1 MNLFPMVLTGGTIG
15 AGVALLV
22 RELLRPQPALAVA
35 LERTAPGRLTLPG
48 AEPELNRDEVWGRW
62 LLSRLGRLR
71 GVRIPITNLALLGQG
86 PGQFMLKKTA
96 LAGVGLLCPVLVTIP
111 WIVAGVSVPFYVP
124 AIVGLAIAGLLFI
137 TPDLAVRDQAKRARE
152 EFAHALAAYLDLV
165 ALKRA
170 ADAGPAEALEK
181 AAAVGRGWPFIYLQG
196 ALRRARLEKIPPW
209 QALEELKHQYDLPVL
224 DDVADIMR
232 GSATDGAAVY
242 KALRARTAA
251 LNTELLA
258 VQAAEANAASEKM
271 TAPGA
276 LLAVLV
282 MLLMAFP
289 AVIRML
295 TV

>member
-1 MNLFPMVLTGGTIG
+1 MNLLPVVASGGTVG
-15 AGVALLV
+15 AGLALLV
-22 RELLRPQPALAVA
+22 RELLRPQPALAAA
-35 LERTAPGRLTLPG
+35 LARSAPATLALP
-48 AEPELNRDEVWGRW
+48 EPDLDRDEVWGRW
-62 LLSRLGRLR
+62 LLARMGRLP
-71 GVRIPITNLALLGQG
+71 GVRVPAVNLALIGQG
-86 PGQFMLKKTA
+86 PGQFMLKKVA
-96 LAGVGLLCPVLVTIP
+96 LAALGLLCPVIATIPWIIAGVGLPFYVPAGVGLLV
-111 WIVAGVSVPFYVP
+111 
-124 AIVGLAIAGLLFI
+124 AGLLFI
-137 TPDLAVRDQAKRARE
+137 TPDLAVRDHAKRARE
-152 EFAHALAAYLDLV
+152 EFAHALSAYLDLV

-181 AAAVGRGWPFIYLQG
+181 AAEVGRGWPFLFLQG
-196 ALRRARLEKIPPW
+196 ALRRARLEKIPPY
-209 QALEELKHQYDLPVL
+209 QALAELAAEYELPGL
-224 DDVADIMR
+224 GDVADIMR

-251 LNTELLA
+251 LNAELLA
-258 VQAAEANAASEKM
+258 DQATEANAASEKM

>member
-1 MNLFPMVLTGGTIG
+1 MNLLPVVAAGGTVG
-15 AGVALLV
+15 GGVALLV
-22 RELLRPQPALAVA
+22 RELLQQQQPALAVA
-35 LERTAPGRLTLPG
+35 LKRTGPARLSMP
-48 AEPELNRDEVWGRW
+48 EPELDREERWGRW
-62 LLSRLGRLR
+62 LLARLEHLP
-71 GVRIPITNLALLGQG
+71 GVRIPVTNLALLGQG

-96 LAGVGLLCPVLVTIP
+96 LAALGLLCPVLVSVP
-111 WIVAGVSVPFYVP
+111 WIIAGVSLPFYVP
-124 AIVGLAIAGLLFI
+124 AAAGLAIAGLLFI

-152 EFAHALAAYLDLV
+152 EFAHALSAYLDLV

-181 AAAVGRGWPFIYLQG
+181 AAAVGRGWPFLYLQG
-196 ALRRARLEKIPPW
+196 ALRRARLEKIPPY
-209 QALEELKHQYDLPVL
+209 QALSELADEYDLPVL
-224 DDVADIMR
+224 TDVADIMR

-258 VQAAEANAASEKM
+258 DQAAEANTASEKM

>member
-1 MNLFPMVLTGGTIG
+1 MNLLPVVASGGIVG
-15 AGVALLV
+15 AGVALLI
-22 RELLRPQPALAVA
+22 RELLQPQPALAAA
-35 LERTAPGRLTLPG
+35 LARSAPATLTMP
-48 AEPELNRDEVWGRW
+48 EPELDRDEVWGRW
-62 LLSRLGRLR
+62 LLARLERLP
-71 GVRIPITNLALLGQG
+71 GVRVPVKNLALLGLG
-86 PGQFMLKKTA
+86 PGQFVLKKVAFAA
-96 LAGVGLLCPVLVTIP
+96 LGLLCPVIATIP
-111 WIVAGVSVPFYVP
+111 WIVAGVGLPFYVP
-124 AIVGLAIAGLLFI
+124 AGVGLLVAGLLFI
-137 TPDLAVRDQAKRARE
+137 TPDLAVRDQARRARE
-152 EFAHALAAYLDLV
+152 EFAHALSAYLDLV

-181 AAAVGRGWPFIYLQG
+181 AAAVGRGWPFLFLQG
-196 ALRRARLEKIPPW
+196 ALRRARLEKIPPY
-209 QALEELKHQYDLPVL
+209 QALTELAAEYDLPVL
-224 DDVADIMR
+224 GDVADIMR

-251 LNTELLA
+251 LNSELLA
-258 VQAAEANAASEKM
+258 GQAAEANAASEKM

>member
-1 MNLFPMVLTGGTIG
+1 MNLLPVVACGGTVG
-15 AGVALLV
+15 AGLALLA
-22 RELLRPQPALAVA
+22 RELLRPQPALGPA
-35 LERTAPGRLTLPG
+35 LARSAPATLTMP
-48 AEPELNRDEVWGRW
+48 EPELDRDEVWGRW
-62 LLSRLGRLR
+62 LLARMERLP
-71 GVRIPITNLALLGQG
+71 GVRVPTIDLALIGQG
-86 PGQFMLKKTA
+86 PGQFMLKKVA
-96 LAGVGLLCPVLVTIP
+96 LAALGLLCPVIATIP
-111 WIVAGVSVPFYVP
+111 WIIAGVGLPFYVP
-124 AIVGLAIAGLLFI
+124 AAVGLLVAGLLFI

-152 EFAHALAAYLDLV
+152 EFAHALSAYLDLV

-181 AAAVGRGWPFIYLQG
+181 AAEVGRGWPFLFLQG
-196 ALRRARLEKIPPW
+196 ALRRARLEKIPPY
-209 QALEELKHQYDLPVL
+209 QALAELAAEYDLPVL
-224 DDVADIMR
+224 GDVADIMR

-251 LNTELLA
+251 LNAELLA
-258 VQAAEANAASEKM
+258 DQAAEANAASEKM

>member
-1 MNLFPMVLTGGTIG
+1 MNLLPIVLSGGTVG
-15 AGVALLV
+15 AGAALLV
-22 RELLRPQPALAVA
+22 REMLRPQPALAPA
-35 LERTAPGRLTLPG
+35 LQRTAPGSLPMA
-48 AEPELNRDEVWGRW
+48 AEQDLDRDEVWGRW
-62 LLSRLGRLR
+62 LLARLEHLP
-71 GVRIPITNLALLGQG
+71 GVRVPVANLSLLGQR

-96 LAGVGLLCPVLVTIP
+96 LAALGLLCPVLVTIP
-111 WIVAGVSVPFYVP
+111 WLVAGIALPFYVP
-124 AIVGLAIAGLLFI
+124 AVVGLAVAGLLFI

-152 EFAHALAAYLDLV
+152 EFAHALVAYLDLV

-170 ADAGPAEALEK
+170 ADAGPTEALEK
-181 AAAVGRGWPFIYLQG
+181 AAAVGRGWPFLYLQG
-196 ALRRARLEKIPPW
+196 ALRRARLEKIPPY
-209 QALEELKHQYDLPVL
+209 QALSELAAEYDLPAL

-251 LNTELLA
+251 LSAELLTD
-258 VQAAEANAASEKM
+258 QAAEANAASEKM

-289 AVIRML
+289 AAIRML
-295 TV
+295 TL

>member
-1 MNLFPMVLTGGTIG
+1 MNLLPVVLTGGTVG
-15 AGVALLV
+15 AGFALLV
-22 RELLRPQPALAVA
+22 RELLRPQPALRPA
-35 LERTAPGRLTLPG
+35 LARSAPAALTMP
-48 AEPELNRDEVWGRW
+48 EPELDREERWGRW
-62 LLSRLGRLR
+62 LLARLEHLPGLR
-71 GVRIPITNLALLGQG
+71 VPTTNLVLLGQG

-96 LAGVGLLCPVLVTIP
+96 LAGLGLLCPVIATIP
-111 WIVAGVSVPFYVP
+111 WIIAGVSLPFYVP
-124 AIVGLAIAGLLFI
+124 AGVGLLIAMLLFI

-152 EFAHALAAYLDLV
+152 EFSHAVSAYLDLV

-181 AAAVGRGWPFIYLQG
+181 AAEVGRGWPFLYLQR
-196 ALRRARLEKIPPW
+196 ALRRARLEKIPPY
-209 QALEELKHQYDLPVL
+209 QALTELADEYDLPIL
-224 DDVADIMR
+224 NDVADIMQ

-251 LNTELLA
+251 LNAELLA
-258 VQAAEANAASEKM
+258 DQAAEANAASEKM

-282 MLLMAFP
+282 MLLMVFP

>member
-1 MNLFPMVLTGGTIG
+1 MNLLPVVASGGTVG
-15 AGVALLV
+15 AGLALMI
-22 RELLRPQPALAVA
+22 RELLRPQPALAAA
-35 LERTAPGRLTLPG
+35 LARSAPATLTMP
-48 AEPELNRDEVWGRW
+48 EPDLSRDEVWGRW
-62 LLSRLGRLR
+62 LLARLERLP
-71 GVRIPITNLALLGQG
+71 GVRVPTVNLALLGQG

-96 LAGVGLLCPVLVTIP
+96 LAAAGLLCPVIATAP
-111 WIVAGVSVPFYVP
+111 WIIAGIGVPFYVP
-124 AIVGLAIAGLLFI
+124 AVVGLLVAGLLFI
-137 TPDLAVRDQAKRARE
+137 TPDLAVRDQARRARE
-152 EFAHALAAYLDLV
+152 EFAHALSAYLDLV

-181 AAAVGRGWPFIYLQG
+181 AAEVGRGWPFLFLQG
-196 ALRRARLEKIPPW
+196 ALRRARLEKIPPY
-209 QALEELKHQYDLPVL
+209 QALSELAAEYNLPGL
-224 DDVADIMR
+224 SDVADIMR

-251 LNTELLA
+251 LNAELLA
-258 VQAAEANAASEKM
+258 DQAAEANTASEKM

>member
-1 MNLFPMVLTGGTIG
+1 MNLLPVVVTGGTVG
-15 AGVALLV
+15 AGVALLI
-22 RELLRPQPALAVA
+22 RELLQPQPALGPA
-35 LERTAPGRLTLPG
+35 LQRSAPASLTMP
-48 AEPELNRDEVWGRW
+48 EPELDREEVWGRW
-62 LLSRLGRLR
+62 LLARLERLP
-71 GVRIPITNLALLGQG
+71 GVRIPTTNLALLGQG

-96 LAGVGLLCPVLVTIP
+96 LAALGLLCPLIATIP
-111 WIVAGVSVPFYVP
+111 WIIAGVGLPFYVP
-124 AIVGLAIAGLLFI
+124 AGFGLIIAGLLFI

-152 EFAHALAAYLDLV
+152 EFAHALSAYLDLV

-181 AAAVGRGWPFIYLQG
+181 AAEVGEGWPFLYLQG
-196 ALRRARLEKIPPW
+196 ALRRARLEKIPPY
-209 QALEELKHQYDLPVL
+209 QALTKLAHEYDLPVL

-251 LNTELLA
+251 LNAELLA
-258 VQAAEANAASEKM
+258 DQAAEANAASEKM

>member
-1 MNLFPMVLTGGTIG
+1 MNLLPVVLSGGTIG
-15 AGVALLV
+15 GGAALLI
-22 RELLRPQPALAVA
+22 RELLLPQPALGPA
-35 LERTAPGRLTLPG
+35 LARTAPATLTMP
-48 AEPELNRDEVWGRW
+48 EPELDREEIWGRW
-62 LLSRLGRLR
+62 LLARLERLP
-71 GVRIPITNLALLGQG
+71 GVRVPTTNLALLGQG
-86 PGQFMLKKTA
+86 PGQFMLKKIVLTA
-96 LAGVGLLCPVLVTIP
+96 VGLLCPVIATIP
-111 WIVAGVSVPFYVP
+111 WIVAGVGLPFYVP
-124 AIVGLAIAGLLFI
+124 AGAGLLVAGLLFI
-137 TPDLAVRDQAKRARE
+137 TPDLAVRDQAQRARE
-152 EFAHALAAYLDLV
+152 EFAHALSAYLDLV

-181 AAAVGRGWPFIYLQG
+181 AAAVGEGWPFLYLQG
-196 ALRRARLEKIPPW
+196 ALRRARLEKIPPY
-209 QALEELKHQYDLPVL
+209 QALTELAREYHLPVL

-242 KALRARTAA
+242 TALRARTAA
-251 LNTELLA
+251 LNAELLA
-258 VQAAEANAASEKM
+258 DQAAEANAVSEKM

>member
-1 MNLFPMVLTGGTIG
+1 MNLLPMVLTGGAIG
-15 AGVALLV
+15 AGVALLTS
-22 RELLRPQPALAVA
+22 ELLRPQPALAVA
-35 LERTAPGRLTLPG
+35 LERTAPGRLTMP
-48 AEPELNRDEVWGRW
+48 EPELDRDEVWGRW
-62 LLSRLGRLR
+62 LLARLGRLP
-71 GVRIPITNLALLGQG
+71 GVRIPTKNLALLGQG
-86 PGQFMLKKTA
+86 AGQFMLKKTA
-96 LAGVGLLCPVLVTIP
+96 LAALGLLCPVLVTIP
-111 WIVAGVSVPFYVP
+111 WIIVGISLPIYVP
-124 AIVGLAIAGLLFI
+124 VVVGLAAAGLLFI

-170 ADAGPAEALEK
+170 GDAGPSEALEK
-181 AAAVGRGWPFIYLQG
+181 AAAVGRGWPFLYLQG

-209 QALEELKHQYDLPVL
+209 QALDDLKHEYDLPVL
-224 DDVADIMR
+224 DDIADIMR

-242 KALRARTAA
+242 KALRARTSA

-258 VQAAEANAASEKM
+258 QQAAEANAASEKM

>member
-1 MNLFPMVLTGGTIG
+1 VNLVPVVLTGGTVG

-22 RELLRPQPALAVA
+22 REMMLRPQPALAPA
-35 LERTAPGRLTLPG
+35 LARSQPGSLTMP
-48 AEPELNRDEVWGRW
+48 EPDLDRDEVWGRW
-62 LLSRLGRLR
+62 LLARLERLP
-71 GVRIPITNLALLGQG
+71 GVRMPVKNLALLGQG

-96 LAGVGLLCPVLVTIP
+96 LAALGLLCPVLVTIP
-111 WIVAGVSVPFYVP
+111 WIVAGISLPFYVP
-124 AIVGLAIAGLLFI
+124 AVVGLAVAALLFI

-152 EFAHALAAYLDLV
+152 EFAHALVAYLDLV

-170 ADAGPAEALEK
+170 ADAGPTEALEK
-181 AAAVGRGWPFIYLQG
+181 AAAVGRGWPFLYLQG
-196 ALRRARLEKIPPW
+196 ALRRARLEKIPPY
-209 QALEELKHQYDLPVL
+209 QALSELAAEYDLPAL

-251 LNTELLA
+251 LSAELLA
-258 VQAAEANAASEKM
+258 GQAAEANAASEKM

>member
-1 MNLFPMVLTGGTIG
+1 MNLFPVVVTGGLVG
-15 AGVALLV
+15 GGVALFV
-22 RELLRPQPALAVA
+22 RELLAPQPALAAA
-35 LERTAPGRLTLPG
+35 LARSAPGTLSMPQ
-48 AEPELNRDEVWGRW
+48 EEVLDRDEVWGRW
-62 LLSRLGRLR
+62 LLARLQRLP
-71 GVRIPITNLALLGQG
+71 GVKVPAKNLALLGQG
-86 PGQFMLKKTA
+86 PGAFMLKKTA
-96 LAGVGLLCPVLVTIP
+96 LAALGLLCPVLVTIP
-111 WIVAGVSVPFYVP
+111 WIIAGVSLPFYVP
-124 AIVGLAIAGLLFI
+124 AVVGLAIAGLLFI

-152 EFAHALAAYLDLV
+152 EFAHALSAYLDLV

-170 ADAGPAEALEK
+170 ADAGPTEALEK
-181 AAAVGRGWPFIYLQG
+181 AAAVGHGWPFLYLQG
-196 ALRRARLEKIPPW
+196 ALRRARLEKIPPY
-209 QALEELKHQYDLPVL
+209 QALTELADTYDLPGL
-224 DDVADIMR
+224 SDVADIMR

-251 LNTELLA
+251 LNTELLTA
-258 VQAAEANAASEKM
+258 QAAEANAASEKM

>member
-1 MNLFPMVLTGGTIG
+1 MNLIPVVLTGGTVG
-15 AGVALLV
+15 AGFALLV
-22 RELLRPQPALAVA
+22 RELLHPQPALGPA
-35 LERTAPGRLTLPG
+35 LARSAPATLTMP
-48 AEPELNRDEVWGRW
+48 EPELDREEKWGRW
-62 LLSRLGRLR
+62 LLARLERLP
-71 GVRIPITNLALLGQG
+71 GVRIPTTNLALLGQG

-96 LAGVGLLCPVLVTIP
+96 LAGLGLLCPVLATIP
-111 WIVAGVSVPFYVP
+111 WIIAGVSLPFYVP
-124 AIVGLAIAGLLFI
+124 AGVGLLIAGLLFI

-152 EFAHALAAYLDLV
+152 EFAHALSAYLDLV

-181 AAAVGRGWPFIYLQG
+181 AAEAGEGWPFLYLQG
-196 ALRRARLEKIPPW
+196 ALRRARLEKIPPYE
-209 QALEELKHQYDLPVL
+209 ALTQLAHEYHLPVL

-251 LNTELLA
+251 LNAELLA
-258 VQAAEANAASEKM
+258 DQAAEANAASEKM

>member
-1 MNLFPMVLTGGTIG
+1 MNLLPMVLAGGAVG

-22 RELLRPQPALAVA
+22 RELLQPQPALAAA
-35 LERTAPGRLTLPG
+35 LERTTPGRLALP
-48 AEPELNRDEVWGRW
+48 EPELDRDELWGRW
-62 LLSRLGRLR
+62 LLARLGRLP
-71 GVRIPITNLALLGQG
+71 GVRIPAKNLALLGQG
-86 PGQFMLKKTA
+86 PGRFMLIKTA
-96 LAGVGLLCPVLVTIP
+96 LATLGLLCPVLVTIP
-111 WIVAGVSVPFYVP
+111 WIIAGVSLPFYVP
-124 AIVGLAIAGLLFI
+124 AVVGLAAAGLLFI
-137 TPDLAVRDQAKRARE
+137 APDLAVRDQAKRARE
-152 EFAHALAAYLDLV
+152 EFAHAVAAYLDLV

-181 AAAVGRGWPFIYLQG
+181 AAAVGRGWPFLYLQG

-209 QALEELKHQYDLPVL
+209 QALTDLKDEYDLPVL

-242 KALRARTAA
+242 QALKARTKA

-258 VQAAEANAASEKM
+258 AQAAEANAASEKM

>member
-1 MNLFPMVLTGGTIG
+1 LG
-15 AGVALLV
+15 
-22 RELLRPQPALAVA
+22 PALA
-35 LERTAPGRLTLPG
+35 RSAPATLTMP
-48 AEPELNRDEVWGRW
+48 EPELDREEKWGRW
-62 LLSRLGRLR
+62 LLARLERLP
-71 GVRIPITNLALLGQG
+71 GVRIPTTNLALLGQG

-96 LAGVGLLCPVLVTIP
+96 LAGLGLLCPVIATIP
-111 WIVAGVSVPFYVP
+111 WIIAGVSLPFYVP
-124 AIVGLAIAGLLFI
+124 AGVGLLIAGLLFI

-152 EFAHALAAYLDLV
+152 EFAHALSAYLDLV

-181 AAAVGRGWPFIYLQG
+181 AAEAGAGWPFLYLQG
-196 ALRRARLEKIPPW
+196 SLRRARLEKIPPYE
-209 QALEELKHQYDLPVL
+209 ALSQLAHEYHLPVL

-251 LNTELLA
+251 LNAELLA
-258 VQAAEANAASEKM
+258 DQAAEANAASEKM

>member
-1 MNLFPMVLTGGTIG
+1 MNLLPVVASGGTVG
-15 AGVALLV
+15 AGLALMI
-22 RELLRPQPALAVA
+22 RELLRPQPALAAA
-35 LERTAPGRLTLPG
+35 LARSAPATLTMP
-48 AEPELNRDEVWGRW
+48 EPDLSRDEVWGRW
-62 LLSRLGRLR
+62 LLARLERLPGIR
-71 GVRIPITNLALLGQG
+71 VPTVNLALLGQG

-96 LAGVGLLCPVLVTIP
+96 LAAAGLLCPVIATAP
-111 WIVAGVSVPFYVP
+111 WIIAGIGVPFYVP
-124 AIVGLAIAGLLFI
+124 AVVGLLVAGLLFI

-152 EFAHALAAYLDLV
+152 EFAHALSAYLDLV

-181 AAAVGRGWPFIYLQG
+181 AAEVGRGWPFLFLQG
-196 ALRRARLEKIPPW
+196 ALRRARLEKIPPY
-209 QALEELKHQYDLPVL
+209 QALAELAAEYDLPGL
-224 DDVADIMR
+224 ADVADIMR

-242 KALRARTAA
+242 KALRARTSA
-251 LNTELLA
+251 LNAELLA
-258 VQAAEANAASEKM
+258 DQAAEANTASEKM

>member
-1 MNLFPMVLTGGTIG
+1 MNLIPVALTGGTVG
-15 AGVALLV
+15 AGFALLI
-22 RELLRPQPALAVA
+22 RELLQPQPALGPA
-35 LERTAPGRLTLPG
+35 LTRSAPATLTMP
-48 AEPELNRDEVWGRW
+48 EPELDRDEVWGRW
-62 LLSRLGRLR
+62 LLARLERLP
-71 GVRIPITNLALLGQG
+71 GVRVPTTNLALLGQG

-96 LAGVGLLCPVLVTIP
+96 LAALGLLCPVIATIP
-111 WIVAGVSVPFYVP
+111 WIIADVNLPFYVP
-124 AIVGLAIAGLLFI
+124 GVVGLVLAALLFI
-137 TPDLAVRDQAKRARE
+137 TPDLSVRDQAKRARE
-152 EFAHALAAYLDLV
+152 EFAHALSAYLDLV
-165 ALKRA
+165 ALKRS

-181 AAAVGRGWPFIYLQG
+181 AAAVGEGWPFLYLQG
-196 ALRRARLEKIPPW
+196 ALRRARLEKIPPY
-209 QALEELKHQYDLPVL
+209 QALTELSAEYDLPVL

-251 LNTELLA
+251 LNAELLA
-258 VQAAEANAASEKM
+258 AQAAEANTASEKM

>member
-1 MNLFPMVLTGGTIG
+1 MNLFPVVLTGGTVG
-15 AGVALLV
+15 AGIALLV
-22 RELLRPQPALAVA
+22 RELLRPQPALGPA
-35 LERTAPGRLTLPG
+35 LQRSAPATLTMP
-48 AEPELNRDEVWGRW
+48 EPELDREEVWGRW
-62 LLSRLGRLR
+62 LLVRLERLP
-71 GVRIPITNLALLGQG
+71 GVRIPTTNLALLGQG
-86 PGQFMLKKTA
+86 QGQFMLKKTA
-96 LAGVGLLCPVLVTIP
+96 LAALGLLCPVIATIP
-111 WIVAGVSVPFYVP
+111 WIIAGVSLPFYVP
-124 AIVGLAIAGLLFI
+124 AGAGLLIAGLLFI

-152 EFAHALAAYLDLV
+152 EFAHALSAYLDLV

-181 AAAVGRGWPFIYLQG
+181 AAEVGHGWPFLFLQG
-196 ALRRARLEKIPPW
+196 ALRRAQMEKIPPY
-209 QALEELKHQYDLPVL
+209 QALTELAAEYKLPVL

-251 LNTELLA
+251 LNAELLA
-258 VQAAEANAASEKM
+258 DQAAEANAASEKM

>member
-1 MNLFPMVLTGGTIG
+1 MNVLPVVLTGGTVG
-15 AGVALLV
+15 AGLALLV
-22 RELLRPQPALAVA
+22 RELLRPQPALGPA
-35 LERTAPGRLTLPG
+35 LARSAPATLTMP
-48 AEPELNRDEVWGRW
+48 EPELDREEQWGRW
-62 LLSRLGRLR
+62 LAARLERLP
-71 GVRIPITNLALLGQG
+71 GIRIPTTNLALLGQG

-96 LAGVGLLCPVLVTIP
+96 LAGLGLLCPVIATIP
-111 WIVAGVSVPFYVP
+111 WIIAGVGLPFYVP
-124 AIVGLAIAGLLFI
+124 AGVGLIIALLLFI

-152 EFAHALAAYLDLV
+152 EFAHALSAYLDLV

-181 AAAVGRGWPFIYLQG
+181 AAEVGEGWPFLYLQG
-196 ALRRARLEKIPPW
+196 ALRRARLEKIPPYE
-209 QALEELKHQYDLPVL
+209 ALMQLAHAYDLPVL

-251 LNTELLA
+251 LNAELLA
-258 VQAAEANAASEKM
+258 DQAAEANAASEKM

>member
-1 MNLFPMVLTGGTIG
+1 MNLVPVVLSGGAVG

-22 RELLRPQPALAVA
+22 RELLHPQTALGPALA
-35 LERTAPGRLTLPG
+35 RSAPTVLTRPDQ
-48 AEPELNRDEVWGRW
+48 EPDRDEVWGRW
-62 LLSRLGRLR
+62 LLARLERLP
-71 GVRIPITNLALLGQG
+71 GVRVPTMGLALLGQG
-86 PGQFMLKKTA
+86 PGRFMLKKTA
-96 LAGVGLLCPVLVTIP
+96 LAVLGLFCPVIATVPWIIAGVGLPFYIP
-111 WIVAGVSVPFYVP
+111 AGV
-124 AIVGLAIAGLLFI
+124 GLVAAGLLFL

-152 EFAHALAAYLDLV
+152 EFTHALSAYLDLV

-170 ADAGPAEALEK
+170 ADAGAAEALEK
-181 AAAVGRGWPFIYLQG
+181 AAEVGRGWPFLYLQG
-196 ALRRARLEKIPPW
+196 ALRRARMEKIPPY
-209 QALEELKHQYDLPVL
+209 QALAELAAEYQLPVL
-224 DDVADIMR
+224 SDVADIMR

-251 LNTELLA
+251 LNAELLA
-258 VQAAEANAASEKM
+258 DQATEANAASEKM

-295 TV
+295 AV

>member
-1 MNLFPMVLTGGTIG
+1 MNLLPVVASGGTVG
-15 AGVALLV
+15 AGLALMI
-22 RELLRPQPALAVA
+22 RELLRPQPALAAA
-35 LERTAPGRLTLPG
+35 LARSAPATLTMP
-48 AEPELNRDEVWGRW
+48 EPDLSREEVWGRW
-62 LLSRLGRLR
+62 LLARIERLP
-71 GVRIPITNLALLGQG
+71 GVRVPVVNLALLGQG
-86 PGQFMLKKTA
+86 PGQFMLKKVA
-96 LAGVGLLCPVLVTIP
+96 LAAAGLLCPVIATAP
-111 WIVAGVSVPFYVP
+111 WIIAGIGVPFYIP
-124 AIVGLAIAGLLFI
+124 AAVGLLVAGLLFI
-137 TPDLAVRDQAKRARE
+137 TPDLALRDQAKRARQ
-152 EFAHALAAYLDLV
+152 EFAHALSAYLDLV

-181 AAAVGRGWPFIYLQG
+181 AAEVGRGWPFLFLQG
-196 ALRRARLEKIPPW
+196 ALRRARLEKIPPY
-209 QALEELKHQYDLPVL
+209 QALSELAAEYDLPGL
-224 DDVADIMR
+224 GDVADIMR

-251 LNTELLA
+251 LNAELLA
-258 VQAAEANAASEKM
+258 DQAAEANAASERM

>member
-1 MNLFPMVLTGGTIG
+1 MNLLPVVACGGTVG
-15 AGVALLV
+15 AGLALLV
-22 RELLRPQPALAVA
+22 RELLLPQPALAPA
-35 LERTAPGRLTLPG
+35 LARSAPATLTMP
-48 AEPELNRDEVWGRW
+48 EPELDRDEVWGRW
-62 LLSRLGRLR
+62 LLARVGRVP
-71 GVRIPITNLALLGQG
+71 GVRVPAVSLALIGQG
-86 PGQFMLKKTA
+86 PGQFMLKKVA
-96 LAGVGLLCPVLVTIP
+96 LAALGLLCPVIATIP
-111 WIVAGVSVPFYVP
+111 WIIAGVGLPFYVP
-124 AIVGLAIAGLLFI
+124 AGVGLVGAGLLFI

-152 EFAHALAAYLDLV
+152 EFAHALSAYLDLV

-181 AAAVGRGWPFIYLQG
+181 AAEVGRGWPFLFLQG
-196 ALRRARLEKIPPW
+196 ALRRARLEKIPPY
-209 QALEELKHQYDLPVL
+209 QALSELAAEYDLPVL
-224 DDVADIMR
+224 GDVADIMR

-251 LNTELLA
+251 LNAELLA
-258 VQAAEANAASEKM
+258 DQAAEANAASEKM

>member
-1 MNLFPMVLTGGTIG
+1 MNLLPVVASGGTVG
-15 AGVALLV
+15 AGLALLI
-22 RELLRPQPALAVA
+22 RELLRPQPALATA
-35 LERTAPGRLTLPG
+35 LARSAPATLTMP
-48 AEPELNRDEVWGRW
+48 EPELDRDEVWGRW
-62 LLSRLGRLR
+62 LLARLERLP
-71 GVRIPITNLALLGQG
+71 GVRVPAVNLALIGQG
-86 PGQFMLKKTA
+86 PGQFMLKKVA
-96 LAGVGLLCPVLVTIP
+96 LAVLGLLCPVIATIP
-111 WIVAGVSVPFYVP
+111 WIIAGVGLPFYVP
-124 AIVGLAIAGLLFI
+124 AAVGLLVAGLLFI

-152 EFAHALAAYLDLV
+152 EFAHALSAYLDLV

-181 AAAVGRGWPFIYLQG
+181 AAEVGRGWPFLFLQG
-196 ALRRARLEKIPPW
+196 ALRRARLEKIPPY
-209 QALEELKHQYDLPVL
+209 QALAELAAEYDLPGL
-224 DDVADIMR
+224 GDVADIMR

-251 LNTELLA
+251 LNAELLA
-258 VQAAEANAASEKM
+258 DQAAEANAASEKM

>member
-1 MNLFPMVLTGGTIG
+1 MNLFPVVVSGGTVG
-15 AGVALLV
+15 AGAALFV
-22 RELLRPQPALAVA
+22 RELLQPQPALAAA
-35 LERTAPGRLTLPG
+35 LRRTGPASLSM
-48 AEPELNRDEVWGRW
+48 PEQELDREEVWGRW
-62 LLSRLGRLR
+62 ILARLGHLP
-71 GVRIPITNLALLGQG
+71 GVRLPVRNLALLSQG
-86 PGQFMLKKTA
+86 PGQFMLRKTA
-96 LAGVGLLCPVLVTIP
+96 LAALGLLCPVLVSVP
-111 WIVAGVSVPFYVP
+111 WIVAGVSLPFYVP
-124 AIVGLAIAGLLFI
+124 AAAGLAVAALLYV
-137 TPDLAVRDQAKRARE
+137 TPDLAVRDQAKRARQ
-152 EFAHALAAYLDLV
+152 EFAHALSAYLDLV

-170 ADAGPAEALEK
+170 ADAGPTDALEK
-181 AAAVGRGWPFIYLQG
+181 AAAVGRGWPFLFLQG
-196 ALRRARLEKIPPW
+196 ALRRARLEKIPPY
-209 QALEELKHQYDLPVL
+209 QALSELAADYDLPVL

-258 VQAAEANAASEKM
+258 DQAAEANAASEQM
-271 TAPGA
+271 TAPAA

>member
-1 MNLFPMVLTGGTIG
+1 MNLFPVVITGGLIG
-15 AGVALLV
+15 GGVALFV
-22 RELLRPQPALAVA
+22 RELLQPQPALAAA
-35 LERTAPGRLTLPG
+35 LARSAPGTLSMPQ
-48 AEPELNRDEVWGRW
+48 EEVLDRDEVWGRW
-62 LLSRLGRLR
+62 LLARLERLP
-71 GVRIPITNLALLGQG
+71 GVKVPVTNLALLGQG
-86 PGQFMLKKTA
+86 PGIFMLKKTA
-96 LAGVGLLCPVLVTIP
+96 LAGLGLLCPVLVTIP
-111 WIVAGVSVPFYVP
+111 WIIAGISLPFYVP
-124 AIVGLAIAGLLFI
+124 AVVGLAIAGLLFI

-152 EFAHALAAYLDLV
+152 EFAHALSAYLDLV

-170 ADAGPAEALEK
+170 ADAGPTEALEK
-181 AAAVGRGWPFIYLQG
+181 AAAVGHGWPFLYLQG
-196 ALRRARLEKIPPW
+196 ALRRARLEKIPPY
-209 QALEELKHQYDLPVL
+209 QALTELADTYDLPGL
-224 DDVADIMR
+224 ADVADIMR

-251 LNTELLA
+251 LNTELLTA
-258 VQAAEANAASEKM
+258 QAAEANAASEKM

>member
-1 MNLFPMVLTGGTIG
+1 MNVLPVVLTGGTVG
-15 AGVALLV
+15 AGFALLI
-22 RELLRPQPALAVA
+22 RELLRPQPALGPA
-35 LERTAPGRLTLPG
+35 LARSVPATLTMPETELDREER
-48 AEPELNRDEVWGRW
+48 WGRW
-62 LLSRLGRLR
+62 LLARLERLP
-71 GVRIPITNLALLGQG
+71 GVRIPTTNLALLGQG
-86 PGQFMLKKTA
+86 PGQFMLKKAA
-96 LAGVGLLCPVLVTIP
+96 LAGLGLLCPVIATIPWIIAGVSLPFYVPAGVGLL
-111 WIVAGVSVPFYVP
+111 
-124 AIVGLAIAGLLFI
+124 IALLLFI

-152 EFAHALAAYLDLV
+152 EFAHALSAYLDLV

-181 AAAVGRGWPFIYLQG
+181 AAEVGEGWPFLYLQG
-196 ALRRARLEKIPPW
+196 ALRRARLEKIPPYE
-209 QALEELKHQYDLPVL
+209 ALMQLAHEYDLPVL

-251 LNTELLA
+251 LNAELLA
-258 VQAAEANAASEKM
+258 DQAAEANAASEKM

>member
-1 MNLFPMVLTGGTIG
+1 MNLLPVVVTGGTVG
-15 AGVALLV
+15 AGVALLI
-22 RELLRPQPALAVA
+22 RELLQPQPALGPA
-35 LERTAPGRLTLPG
+35 LQRSAPASLTMP
-48 AEPELNRDEVWGRW
+48 EPELDREEVWGRW
-62 LLSRLGRLR
+62 LLARLERLP
-71 GVRIPITNLALLGQG
+71 GVRVPTVNLALLGQG

-96 LAGVGLLCPVLVTIP
+96 LAGLGLLCPVIATIP
-111 WIVAGVSVPFYVP
+111 WIIAGVGLPFYVP
-124 AIVGLAIAGLLFI
+124 AGVGLIIAGLLFI

-152 EFAHALAAYLDLV
+152 EFAHALSAYLDLV

-181 AAAVGRGWPFIYLQG
+181 AAGVGEGWPFLYLQG
-196 ALRRARLEKIPPW
+196 ALRRARLEKIPPY
-209 QALEELKHQYDLPVL
+209 QALTELAHEYDLPVL

-251 LNTELLA
+251 LNAELLA
-258 VQAAEANAASEKM
+258 DQAAEANAASEKM

>member
-1 MNLFPMVLTGGTIG
+1 MNLLPVVLTGGTVG
-15 AGVALLV
+15 GGVALLV
-22 RELLRPQPALAVA
+22 RELLRPQPALAAA
-35 LERTAPGRLTLPG
+35 LARSAPGSLSMP
-48 AEPELNRDEVWGRW
+48 EPKLDREELWGRW
-62 LLSRLGRLR
+62 LLARLGRLP
-71 GVRIPITNLALLGQG
+71 GVRIPAKNLALLGQG

-96 LAGVGLLCPVLVTIP
+96 LAALGLLCPVLVTIP
-111 WIVAGVSVPFYVP
+111 WLIAGISWPFYVS
-124 AIVGLAIAGLLFI
+124 AAVGLALAGLLFI
-137 TPDLAVRDQAKRARE
+137 IPDLAVRDQAKRARE
-152 EFAHALAAYLDLV
+152 EFAHALSAYLDLV

-170 ADAGPAEALEK
+170 ADAGPTEALQK
-181 AAAVGRGWPFIYLQG
+181 AAAVGHGWPFLYVQG
-196 ALRRARLEKIPPW
+196 ALRRARLEKIPPY
-209 QALEELKHQYDLPVL
+209 QALTELADTYDLPGL

-251 LNTELLA
+251 LNAELLA
-258 VQAAEANAASEKM
+258 DQAAEANAASEKM

>member
-48 AEPELNRDEVWGRW
+48 AEPELSRDEVWGRW
-62 LLSRLGRLR
+62 LLARLGRLP
-71 GVRIPITNLALLGQG
+71 GVRIPAKNLALLGQG

-96 LAGVGLLCPVLVTIP
+96 LAGLGLLCPVLVTIP

-181 AAAVGRGWPFIYLQG
+181 AAAVGRGWPFLYLQG

-209 QALEELKHQYDLPVL
+209 QALEDLKHQYDLPAL

-258 VQAAEANAASEKM
+258 SQAAEANAASEKM

>member
-1 MNLFPMVLTGGTIG
+1 MNLLPVVVTGGTVG
-15 AGVALLV
+15 AGVALLI
-22 RELLRPQPALAVA
+22 RELLQPQPALRPA
-35 LERTAPGRLTLPG
+35 LQRSAPASLTMP
-48 AEPELNRDEVWGRW
+48 EPELDREEVWGRW
-62 LLSRLGRLR
+62 LLARLERLP
-71 GVRIPITNLALLGQG
+71 GVRVPTTNLALLGQG

-96 LAGVGLLCPVLVTIP
+96 FAALGLLCPVIATIP
-111 WIVAGVSVPFYVP
+111 WIIAGVGLPFYVP
-124 AIVGLAIAGLLFI
+124 AVVGLIIAGLLF
-137 TPDLAVRDQAKRARE
+137 TAPDLAVRDQAKRARE
-152 EFAHALAAYLDLV
+152 EFSHALSAYLDLV

-181 AAAVGRGWPFIYLQG
+181 AAEVGEGWPFLYLQG
-196 ALRRARLEKIPPW
+196 ALRRARLEKIPPY
-209 QALEELKHQYDLPVL
+209 QALTELASEYDLPVL
-224 DDVADIMR
+224 NDVADIMR

-251 LNTELLA
+251 LNAELLA
-258 VQAAEANAASEKM
+258 DQAAEANTASEKM

>member
-1 MNLFPMVLTGGTIG
+1 MNLLPAILAGGTVG
-15 AGVALLV
+15 AGCALLV
-22 RELLRPQPALAVA
+22 RELLRPQPALGPA
-35 LERTAPGRLTLPG
+35 LQRSAPAAATLI
-48 AEPELNRDEVWGRW
+48 EPDLDREELWGRW
-62 LLSRLGRLR
+62 LLTHLEHLP
-71 GVRIPITNLALLGQG
+71 GVRIPSTNLALLGQM
-86 PGQFMLKKTA
+86 PGQFMLRKTA
-96 LAGVGLLCPVLVTIP
+96 LAALGLLCPVIATIP
-111 WIVAGVSVPFYVP
+111 WILAGISLPFYVP
-124 AIVGLAIAGLLFI
+124 AGTGLLIAGLLFI

-152 EFAHALAAYLDLV
+152 EFAHALSAYLDLV

-181 AAAVGRGWPFIYLQG
+181 AAEVGQGWPFLYLQG
-196 ALRRARLEKIPPW
+196 ALRRARMEKIPPY
-209 QALEELKHQYDLPVL
+209 QALSELAAEYDLPVL

-251 LNTELLA
+251 LNAELLA
-258 VQAAEANAASEKM
+258 DQAAEANAASEKM